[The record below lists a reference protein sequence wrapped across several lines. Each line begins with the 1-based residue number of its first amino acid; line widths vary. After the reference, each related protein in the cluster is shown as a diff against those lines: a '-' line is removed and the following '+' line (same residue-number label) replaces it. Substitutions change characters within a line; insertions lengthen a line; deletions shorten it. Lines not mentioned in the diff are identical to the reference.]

1 MKKIVAL
8 LVVFGLLSSVS
19 LAQSLRDVVCEYQDN
34 NSEMTI
40 VIPSF
45 LFKMGIAFGDLEEE
59 EKEVL
64 NCIDNM
70 KIVVSESNFQNSDFG
85 LLDEGLKSGKFAE
98 VMTVREQDETVRMIV
113 NKKNKRKSELLM
125 LVESDDENVLML
137 FNFHGEPDFKKFAC
151 LVD

>member
-8 LVVFGLLSSVS
+8 LMVFGLLSSVS